1 MRDRGERDDE
11 GREEREEIWNRRE
24 KRRSLIEKTQSGA
37 SPSPAEARAM
47 RRVSMWCPDGAM
59 TVLAVVVVVVVV
71 VVAVREVSVVLL
83 WRPGRRSPVNVFLSD
98 A

>member
-1 MRDRGERDDE
+1 M
-11 GREEREEIWNRRE
+11 
-24 KRRSLIEKTQSGA
+24 

-59 TVLAVVVVVVVV
+59 TVLAMVVVVVVVGADA
-71 VVAVREVSVVLL
+71 VAAAAAGEASVVLL

-98 A
+98 GR

>member
-1 MRDRGERDDE
+1 MKEDERKKKRYGTE
-11 GREEREEIWNRRE
+11 G

-37 SPSPAEARAM
+37 SPSPAEAQAM

-59 TVLAVVVVVVVV
+59 TVLAMVVVVVDAAAA
-71 VVAVREVSVVLL
+71 VVAAAAGKASVVLL

-98 A
+98 GR